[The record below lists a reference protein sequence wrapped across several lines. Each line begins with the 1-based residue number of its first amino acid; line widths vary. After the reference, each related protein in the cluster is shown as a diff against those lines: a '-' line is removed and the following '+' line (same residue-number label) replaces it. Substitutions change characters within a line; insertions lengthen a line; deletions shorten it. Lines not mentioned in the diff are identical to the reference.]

1 MSQAGSGVLEREG
14 GPLKRLFAG
23 HVLLALATLALLARA
38 DDGTSA
44 LAGWDSGLG
53 LAAALLVFASLY
65 QLGLL
70 RMGDYPVR
78 LAGALWSG
86 ELGMRVA
93 VLLLPD
99 GQLPIGEARILR
111 LFLAGGAGLCL
122 AWSFGRSLPVSR
134 LQAWWIG
141 VRWAFTLQLALIF
154 TLELL
159 ALTTS
164 RSAVEIVGQLPE
176 GFAMPLAWT
185 AFALPYTAQLFALH
199 RTLRR

>member
-1 MSQAGSGVLEREG
+1 MSQADGEAPGDSS
-14 GPLKRLFAG
+14 GPLRLLFAG

-38 DDGTSA
+38 EDGSSL
-44 LAGWDSGLG
+44 LAGWDSGLCVV
-53 LAAALLVFASLY
+53 AALLVFVALY
-65 QLGLL
+65 RLGLA
-70 RMGDYPVR
+70 RKADYPVR

-86 ELGMRVA
+86 ELGMRIA

-99 GQLPIGEARILR
+99 GQLPLGEARVLR

-122 AWSFGRSLPVSR
+122 AWSYGRSLPTGR
-134 LQAWWIG
+134 LQSLWVS

-154 TLELL
+154 TLELI

-164 RSAVEIVGQLPE
+164 RSVVEIVGRLPE
-176 GFAMPLAWT
+176 GAATPLAWT

-199 RTLRR
+199 RTLRE

>member
-1 MSQAGSGVLEREG
+1 MASAVGAAPESAS
-14 GPLKRLFAG
+14 GPLKQLFAG
-23 HVLLALATLALLARA
+23 HVLLALSTLALLARA
-38 DDGTSA
+38 DDGSSA

-53 LAAALLVFASLY
+53 IVAALLVFAALY
-65 QLGLL
+65 RLGLA
-70 RMGDYPVR
+70 RKGDYPIR

-93 VLLLPD
+93 VMLLPD

-122 AWSFGRSLPVSR
+122 AWSFGRSLPAGR
-134 LQAWWIG
+134 LQALWIA

-164 RSAVEIVGQLPE
+164 RSASEIVEQLPE
-176 GFAMPLAWT
+176 GFALPLAWT